1 MTMTSHPNNFVI
13 GEPIV
18 MFYVGRYLGNDLS
31 LVYPA
36 DVYAAVRGWWHVV
49 DPAG

>member
-1 MTMTSHPNNFVI
+1 MPMTSHPNDFVI

-36 DVYAAVRGWWHVV
+36 DV
-49 DPAG
+49 